1 MPAATPF
8 ERVAGP
14 LRLRRPT
21 EADLPSYLLLHSD
34 PRTYSHAPETM
45 PDAQRCRERLEED
58 LRHWSE
64 HGFGYAAVEE
74 VATGRVVGWGG
85 VRSYPHHE
93 QLNLYYRFA
102 YDVLARG
109 YGRTLARAVT
119 VDATEFLPGRPVHA
133 AMRPVNE
140 RSLRTAESAG
150 MVRVG
155 TVPPNA
161 REAPGSPDSLLLEL
175 PQVVAL
181 RDPAQL
187 HDTRDALLDLWV
199 RVVNEGGGAVG
210 FLPGVE
216 KAAVADLLAEHEAA
230 MAAGRSVMGL
240 LLAPQPDGEPE
251 TTVGT
256 RLLGFAWWEGSADAR
271 YRHVAKLWRLQVT
284 PAYQGRNLGAVLLA
298 GMHAIARALPGV
310 ELLKLDYRS
319 GTGTGAFYARAG
331 WVETGRQPG
340 ALRVAPGDDRDD
352 VQMVR
357 RVDGGELVY
366 DGRL

>member
-21 EADLPSYLLLHSD
+21 EADLSSYLRLHSD

-45 PDAQRCRERLEED
+45 PDAQQCRERLEQD
-58 LRHWSE
+58 LRHWDE
-64 HGFGYAAVEE
+64 HGFGYVAVEE

-93 QLNLYYRFA
+93 QLNLYYRFE
-102 YDVLARG
+102 YDALGRG

-119 VDATEFLPGRPVHA
+119 VDAAEFLAGRPVRA

-140 RSLRTAESAG
+140 RSVRTAESAG
-150 MVRVG
+150 LFRIG
-155 TVPPNA
+155 TTLPTD
-161 REAPGSPDSLLLEL
+161 REGPGSPDSLLLEL
-175 PQVVAL
+175 PQVVAV

-199 RVVNEGGGAVG
+199 RVVNEGAGAVG
-210 FLPGVE
+210 FLPGVQ
-216 KAAVADLLAEHEAA
+216 KGAVAAVLAEHESA
-230 MAAGRSVMGL
+230 MADGRSVMGL
-240 LLAPQPDGEPE
+240 LCAPQPDGESESP
-251 TTVGT
+251 VGT
-256 RLLGFAWWEGSADAR
+256 RLLGFAWWEGSADQR
-271 YRHVAKLWRLQVT
+271 YRHVAKLWRLQLD
-284 PAYQGRNLGAVLLA
+284 PAFQGRNLGAVLLA
-298 GMHAIARALPGV
+298 GMHAIARDLPGV
-310 ELLKLDYRS
+310 ELLRLDYRS

-352 VQMVR
+352 VQMMR
-357 RVDGGELVY
+357 RVDGGELVC